1 MNINTINPKV
11 KEAEY
16 AVRGQIVIRAGE
28 LQTAL
33 NNPEQKESL
42 PFDKLYFCNIGNPQ
56 SLGQTP
62 ITFFRQVLAAC
73 FYPALL
79 DSDILPKDARERA
92 RAILGPGNTMGA
104 YTHSQGYPSIRK
116 SVAKFIEARD
126 GHPADPDQIFLTDG
140 ASPGVKATLQMAISG
155 PNDGILIPV
164 PQYPLY
170 SASIALL
177 GGQSIGYYLNED
189 KDWGVAT
196 ADLQTAL
203 DGAKAKGITAKALA
217 VINPGNPTG
226 QCLSRECIEDLI
238 KFAHENDLVLLADEV
253 YQTNIYD
260 SAQPFYSFKKVL
272 CESKDHS
279 NLELVSFHS
288 VSKGVLGECGTR
300 GGFME
305 LHNFDKQVRDEF
317 YKLASVN
324 LCPNI
329 AGQVMVDLMTNPPK
343 EGDES
348 YPQYKKEWANQL
360 ESLKRRAKSVSEGLS
375 SIDGI
380 SCAPISG
387 AMYAF
392 PQITVSKGAIAAA
405 KEQGVT
411 PDAMYCME
419 LLETTGVCVV
429 PGSGFLQREGTF
441 HFRTTILP
449 PEDQMN
455 AVTDKFRQFHAAFTK
470 KYS

>member
-28 LQTAL
+28 LQDTL
-33 NNPEQKESL
+33 NNPEQKGSL

-56 SLGQTP
+56 SLGQKP

-79 DSDILPKDARERA
+79 ETDLLPKDAVARA
-92 RAILGPGNTMGA
+92 RAVLGEKKTMGA

-116 SVAKFIEARD
+116 NVAKFIAERD
-126 GHPADPDQIFLTDG
+126 GHPADPDKIFLTDG
-140 ASPGVKATLQMAISG
+140 ASPGVKAALQMAISG
-155 PNDGILIPV
+155 EKDGVLIPV

-177 GGQSIGYYLNED
+177 GGQSIGYYLNEE

-196 ADLQTAL
+196 SDLQAAL
-203 DGAKAKGITAKALA
+203 DGAKAKGITPKALA

-226 QCLSRECIEDLI
+226 QCLSRQHIEGLI
-238 KFAHENDLVLLADEV
+238 KFAHENGLVLLADEV

-260 SAQPFYSFKKVL
+260 SKQPFYSFKKVL

-288 VSKGVLGECGTR
+288 VSKGVLGECGSR

-305 LHNFDKQVRDEF
+305 LHNFDKDVRDQF

-329 AGQVMVDLMTNPPK
+329 AGQVMVDLMVNPPK
-343 EGDES
+343 AGDES
-348 YPQYKKEWANQL
+348 YDLYQQEFSQQL
-360 ESLKRRAKSVSEGLS
+360 ESLKRRAASVSAGLS

-380 SCAPISG
+380 TCATISG

-392 PQITVSKGAIAAA
+392 PKIALPKGATEAA
-405 KEQGVT
+405 KEKGMS
-411 PDAMYCME
+411 PDALYCLE
-419 LLETTGVCVV
+419 LLESTGVCVV
-429 PGSGFLQREGTF
+429 PGSGFLQKEGTF

-449 PEDQMN
+449 PEEEMS
-455 AVTDKFRQFHAAFTK
+455 AVTDKFRQFHAEFTK
-470 KYS
+470 KYA